1 MKLLLEGDL
10 VFCVHNGIK
19 LSQSAI
25 FFSFKNKNVFTL
37 LIERSI
43 NKVLLAKEERKERK
57 ERKKE
62 RKKEQR
68 KKQITKKERKKVAA
82 AES

>member
-37 LIERSI
+37 LIERST
-43 NKVLLAKEERKERK
+43 NKVLLAKKQR
-57 ERKKE
+57 RKKGTKG
-62 RKKEQR
+62 KK
-68 KKQITKKERKKVAA
+68 KGTKKETNYKERTK
-82 AES
+82 ESCCS